1 MKKATLSWVDELPS
15 HGAKLVN
22 LVHDEWQVECPN
34 DMKIATQ
41 IAEMMA
47 DSLRIVGEELKLLC
61 PLAGSYWND
70 DKRDYT
76 IGTNW
81 SVTH

>member
-1 MKKATLSWVDELPS
+1 MKMATLKWADKLKDYD
-15 HGAKLVN
+15 ALLVN
-22 LVHDEWQVECPN
+22 FVHDEWQVECPN
-34 DMKIATQ
+34 NVEIALH
-41 IAEMMA
+41 IAKMQA
-47 DSLRIVGEELKLLC
+47 DSLEEVGRELNLNC

-70 DKRDYT
+70 DAKDYT

>member
-1 MKKATLSWVDELPS
+1 MEIAVRV
-15 HGAKLVN
+15 AKL
-22 LVHDEWQVECPN
+22 QS
-34 DMKIATQ
+34 
-41 IAEMMA
+41 
-47 DSLRIVGEELKLLC
+47 DSLRIVGEELGLKC

-70 DKRDYT
+70 EKKDYT